1 VAFAFDKEDLNDIS
15 NIHLFNDEEGNKIS
29 REEFEEKYP
38 ELLLKVKKIMGI
50 GNNVTKTQ
58 AKKPTPPNGTKK

>member
-1 VAFAFDKEDLNDIS
+1 VAFVFDKDKLKDFSSLNV
-15 NIHLFNDEEGNKIS
+15 FNDEEDNRIS